1 MPIYV
6 NSSQSPFLD
15 AKYFC
20 IKFCRLFSAIY
31 STEPK
36 TRNGEI
42 KRRTENRNGHDQKK
56 LSRCE
61 LVESI
66 VKKKKKYTAG
76 RSREEAWQVLS
87 GSERVNRTRI
97 CVAGNGEN
105 TQLWYIQPDD
115 VVFIQNL
122 ILYRNIL
129 RLFLLTVLPVCFELF
144 ACILPCRNKR
154 ILID

>member
-1 MPIYV
+1 M
-6 NSSQSPFLD
+6 
-15 AKYFC
+15 
-20 IKFCRLFSAIY
+20 
-31 STEPK
+31 
-36 TRNGEI
+36 
-42 KRRTENRNGHDQKK
+42 
-56 LSRCE
+56 
-61 LVESI
+61 
-66 VKKKKKYTAG
+66 KKKKKSTAE
-76 RSREEAWQVLS
+76 RSREEVWQVLS

-105 TQLWYIQPDD
+105 AQLWYIQPDN

-129 RLFLLTVLPVCFELF
+129 RLFLLTVLPVCFELL